1 MRWVVSTDATCK
13 ANPRSFSYLYL
24 NFLKKYMKSNAIR
37 AAAVLV
43 LAGIGS
49 LATAQK
55 LSGDAKKAV
64 DALSKNQQPT
74 LQTLD
79 QKVSYAVGLD
89 VLQNLTTAGLQV
101 DLLAF
106 LQGAID
112 GLDTTRTKLVKE
124 GETEEIFAQ
133 FQTVMMERQKK
144 QADAAASVNIE
155 AGKKFMAAESGKPGM
170 NSTESG
176 LMYEVVKLGEGP
188 RPTAESTVKVNYE
201 GTLIDGTKFDSSY
214 DRGQPAQFP
223 LSGVIRG
230 WTEGLQLM
238 PVGSTFRF
246 IIPADLAYGNNAPP
260 GSAIKPGST
269 LVFKVEL
276 LEIVAQ

>member
-1 MRWVVSTDATCK
+1 
-13 ANPRSFSYLYL
+13 
-24 NFLKKYMKSNAIR
+24 MKSNAIR

-79 QKVSYAVGLD
+79 QKVSYAVGID
-89 VLQNLTTAGLQV
+89 VLENLSQAGLQV

-106 LQGAID
+106 LRGAID
-112 GLDTTRTKLVKE
+112 GYDSTRTKLVNKA
-124 GETEEIFAQ
+124 ETEAIFAQ
-133 FQTVMMERQKK
+133 FQSAMAERQKK
-144 QADAAASVNIE
+144 QAEAAASVNIE
-155 AGKKFMAAESGKPGM
+155 AGKSFMEAERGKPGM
-170 NSTESG
+170 NITESG
-176 LMYEVVKLGEGP
+176 LMYEAIILGEGA

-223 LSGVIRG
+223 LGGVIRG

-260 GSAIKPGST
+260 GSPIKPGST

-276 LEIVAQ
+276 LEIVEK

>member
-1 MRWVVSTDATCK
+1 LRWVGSTDATCN
-13 ANPRSFSYLYL
+13 ANPRSFCYLYQ
-24 NFLKKYMKSNAIR
+24 NFKKTMKSFAIR
-37 AAAVLV
+37 AAAVLL
-43 LAGIGS
+43 LAGFGGIAS
-49 LATAQK
+49 AQK
-55 LSGDAKKAV
+55 LSGDTKKAV
-64 DALSKNQQPT
+64 DALSKGQQPT
-74 LQTLD
+74 LVTLD
-79 QKVSYAVGLD
+79 QKVSYAVGID
-89 VLQNLTTAGLQV
+89 VLQNLRQAGLQI

-106 LQGAID
+106 LQGAVD
-112 GLDTTRTKLVKE
+112 GFDSSRTKLVKE

-133 FQTVMMERQKK
+133 FQTAMMERQKK
-144 QADAAASVNIE
+144 QADAAASVSLE
-155 AGKKFMAAESGKPGM
+155 AGKKFMAAERGKPGM

-214 DRGQPAQFP
+214 DRGEPAQFP
-223 LSGVIRG
+223 LGGVIRG

-246 IIPADLAYGNNAPP
+246 IIPSDLAYGNNAPP
-260 GSAIKPGST
+260 GSPIKPGST

-276 LEIVAQ
+276 LEIVEK

>member
-1 MRWVVSTDATCK
+1 
-13 ANPRSFSYLYL
+13 
-24 NFLKKYMKSNAIR
+24 MKSNAIR

-55 LSGDAKKAV
+55 LSGDTKKAV

-112 GLDTTRTKLVKE
+112 GFDSTRTKLVKE

-176 LMYEVVKLGEGP
+176 LMYEVVKLGEGE